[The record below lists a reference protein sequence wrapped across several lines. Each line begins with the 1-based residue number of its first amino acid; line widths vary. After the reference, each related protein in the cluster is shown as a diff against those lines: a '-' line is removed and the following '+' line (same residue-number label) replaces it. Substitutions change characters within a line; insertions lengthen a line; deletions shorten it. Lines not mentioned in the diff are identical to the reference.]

1 VSLSQPN
8 IKPQIS
14 LRAAILADVDVL
26 LEIVHSAY
34 RGGVATVAW
43 KNENHI
49 VQGPRIKKLE
59 MEQIIQSSDASIR
72 VADLGNGEIGGCALV
87 DKRGDGVVHIGMIAV
102 DPGKQNLGLGKLL
115 IKDAEEHACKNFNA
129 TTANM
134 YVLNGRPEL
143 MAWYK
148 RLGYAETGNTE
159 PFPSS
164 EGGSQALNADAHLI
178 EISKAIGA
186 V

>member
-1 VSLSQPN
+1 MSLSQSN
-8 IKPQIS
+8 LKPQIS
-14 LRAAILADVDVL
+14 LRAATLADVDVL

-34 RGGVATVAW
+34 RGGVATVSW

-49 VQGPRIKKLE
+49 VQGPRIKKPQ

-72 VADLGNGEIGGCALV
+72 VAELDNGELGGCALV
-87 DKRGDGVVHIGMIAV
+87 DKHGEGVVHIGMIAV
-102 DPGKQNLGLGKLL
+102 DPGKQNLGLGKSL
-115 IKDAEEHACKNFNA
+115 IQDAEDYARERFKA
-129 TTANM
+129 TTAKM

-143 MAWYK
+143 MAWYN
-148 RLGYAETGNTE
+148 RLGYAETGHTE

-164 EGGSQALNADAHLI
+164 EGGSQALNDDAHLI
-178 EISKAIGA
+178 EISKAIAA